1 MQWWLAA
8 LKNYVGFSGRARRT
22 EFWMF
27 FLFQFIIFAILG
39 ILGRVSSAFLIV
51 YYLYLAATLIPT
63 LAVGARRLHDTGRSG
78 FWWFIDLIP
87 IVGQIILI
95 VFWCLDSTP
104 GPNQHGPNPKEPG
117 GSGWQG
123 EVQAPAWPSYP
134 PADQPYGQGQQPYP
148 QGQPQYPQGQPQY
161 PQGQPQY
168 PQYPPQ
174 GGGYPQQQGQPP
186 YPGQ

>member
-1 MQWWLAA
+1 MQWWLGA
-8 LKNYVGFSGRARRT
+8 LKNYAGFSGRARRT

-27 FLFQFIIFAILG
+27 FLFQFIIFAVLG
-39 ILGRVSSAFLIV
+39 ILARVSGAFWVV
-51 YYLYLAATLIPT
+51 YYLYLAATLVPT
-63 LAVGARRLHDTGRSG
+63 LAVGARRLHDTNRSG

-87 IVGQIILI
+87 FVGQIILI
-95 VFWCLDSTP
+95 VFWCLDGTP
-104 GPNQHGPNPKEPG
+104 GPNQHGPNPKEVA
-117 GSGWQG
+117 GWQG
-123 EVQAPAWPSYP
+123 QVQAPAWPSYP
-134 PADQPYGQGQQPYP
+134 PTDQPYGQGQQPYP

-161 PQGQPQY
+161 PQQGQPQY